1 MGDLTGAYFDGHH
14 IEYKRDP
21 LAASFSIRRLLGV
34 LRDNRNFRT
43 LYAANAVS
51 QLGDWFNVV
60 ALFSLLL
67 ELTGKG
73 EAVAYA
79 LLTRFV
85 PMFLAG
91 PAAGVLADRISRRA
105 IMVASD
111 LARVALVLC
120 LLFIRR
126 PDQVWIAYAVVTAH
140 SVVSAFFEPAQ
151 QAMLPNLVSEADYP
165 LAATLEN
172 SLWAA
177 TLAVGSAIGGVTLAL
192 VGRDVAFLCDA
203 ASFLVSAALI
213 SRLPRGHA
221 RRADRQ
227 AMEVLEEARVPGSQ
241 IENLLGLRDL
251 REGVRYVASHRRVR
265 ALLAVKASFGLTL
278 GGVLVLLAYFGEK
291 VFAYGNGAGIA
302 VLWTA
307 RGVGS
312 FAGPFAAFR
321 IAGTDDQGLRRGISA
336 AFALLVVCYV
346 AFAVSPAIGYAAIAL
361 ALANAGGSILWTS
374 GSTLLQ
380 RMVPDA
386 VRGRVAAAEIGGFML
401 MLSASTLA
409 TGLLLDRGIPARAL
423 MAACGLIALVPLA
436 YWAFAQRAFQVTGQ
450 AARG

>member
-1 MGDLTGAYFDGHH
+1 MSGLAWAYIESHR

-21 LAASFSIRRLLGV
+21 LAASFTIRRLFGV
-34 LRDNRNFRT
+34 LRDNRDFRT

-51 QLGDWFNVV
+51 QTGDWFNVV

-73 EAVAYA
+73 EAVALA

-85 PMFLAG
+85 PMFFAG
-91 PAAGVLADRISRRA
+91 PAAGVLADRVSRRA
-105 IMVASD
+105 ILVVSD
-111 LARVALVLC
+111 LLRVALVLC
-120 LLFIRR
+120 LLLVRR

-140 SVVSAFFEPAQ
+140 SIVSAFFEPAQ

-177 TLAVGSAIGGVTLAL
+177 TLAFGSALGGVALAL
-192 VGRDVAFLCDA
+192 IGRDAAFVFDA
-203 ASFLVSAALI
+203 FTFLGSAALMA
-213 SRLPRGHA
+213 RLPPGHA
-221 RRADRQ
+221 NRADKQ
-227 AMEVLEEARVPGSQ
+227 AIELVEEAREPGSQ
-241 IENLLGLRDL
+241 IQNLLGLRDL

-291 VFAYGNGAGIA
+291 VFARGNGAGIA
-302 VLWTA
+302 MLWTA

-321 IAGTDDQGLRRGISA
+321 LAGTDERGLRRSISG
-336 AFALLVVCYV
+336 AFALLATCYV
-346 AFAVSPAIGYAAIAL
+346 AFGLSPSIGYAAVAL
-361 ALANAGGSILWTS
+361 AIANGGGSILWTS

-380 RMVPDA
+380 RLVPDA
-386 VRGRVAAAEIGGFML
+386 VRGRVAAAELGGFML
-401 MLSASTLA
+401 TLSASTLA
-409 TGLLLDRGIPARAL
+409 TGLLLDRGVPPRAL
-423 MAACGLIALVPLA
+423 MAACGLVALVPLA
-436 YWAFAQRAFQVTGQ
+436 YWGFAQRAFQVTGRG
-450 AARG
+450 ARE

>member
-1 MGDLTGAYFDGHH
+1 LS
-14 IEYKRDP
+14 
-21 LAASFSIRRLLGV
+21 ASFSIRRLAGV
-34 LRDNRNFRT
+34 LRDNRSFRT

-73 EAVAYA
+73 EAVAFA

-91 PAAGVLADRISRRA
+91 PAAGVVADRVSRRA
-105 IMVASD
+105 IMIVSD
-111 LARVALVLC
+111 LLRAGLVLC

-126 PDQVWIAYAVVTAH
+126 PEQAWIAYAVVTAH
-140 SVVSAFFEPAQ
+140 SLVSAFFEPAQ
-151 QAMLPNLVSEADYP
+151 QAMLPNLVTEADYP

-177 TLAVGSAIGGVTLAL
+177 TLAVGSALGGVALAV
-192 VGRDVAFLCDA
+192 VGRDLAFAADA

-213 SRLPRGHA
+213 ARLPTGYA
-221 RRADRQ
+221 NRADRQ
-227 AMEVLEEARVPGSQ
+227 ALEMVEEARAPGSQ
-241 IENLLGLRDL
+241 IENLLGVRDL
-251 REGVRYVASHRRVR
+251 REGVAYVRSHRRVR

-278 GGVLVLLAYFGEK
+278 GGVLVLLAWFGEK
-291 VFAYGNGAGIA
+291 VFAQGNGAGIA

-321 IAGTDDQGLRRGISA
+321 ISGTDERGLRRGISG
-336 AFALLVVCYV
+336 AFALLAICYV
-346 AFAVSPAIGYAAIAL
+346 GFALSPAIGFAAVAL
-361 ALANAGGSILWTS
+361 AVANAGGSTLWTS

-380 RMVPDA
+380 RIVPDA

-401 MLSASTLA
+401 ALSASTLA
-409 TGLLLDRGIPARAL
+409 TGLLLDRDVSPRAL

-436 YWAFAQRAFQVTGQ
+436 YWGFAQRAFEVTGQ
-450 AARG
+450 GARG

>member
-1 MGDLTGAYFDGHH
+1 MS
-14 IEYKRDP
+14 
-21 LAASFSIRRLLGV
+21 ASFSIRRLAGV
-34 LRDNRNFRT
+34 LRDNRSFRT

-73 EAVAYA
+73 EAVAFA

-91 PAAGVLADRISRRA
+91 PAAGVVADRVSRRA
-105 IMVASD
+105 IMIVSD
-111 LARVALVLC
+111 LLRAGLVLC

-126 PDQVWIAYAVVTAH
+126 PEQAWIAYAVVTAH
-140 SVVSAFFEPAQ
+140 SLVSAFFEPAQ
-151 QAMLPNLVSEADYP
+151 QAMLPNLVTEADYP

-177 TLAVGSAIGGVTLAL
+177 TLAVGSALGGVALAV
-192 VGRDVAFLCDA
+192 VGRDLAFAADA

-213 SRLPRGHA
+213 ARLPTGYA
-221 RRADRQ
+221 KRADRQ
-227 AMEVLEEARVPGSQ
+227 ALEMVEEARAPGSQ
-241 IENLLGLRDL
+241 IENLLGIRDL
-251 REGVRYVASHRRVR
+251 REGVAYVRSHRRVR

-278 GGVLVLLAYFGEK
+278 GGVLVLLAWFGEK
-291 VFAYGNGAGIA
+291 VFAQGNGAGIA

-321 IAGTDDQGLRRGISA
+321 ISGTDERGLRRGISG
-336 AFALLVVCYV
+336 AFALLAICYV
-346 AFAVSPAIGYAAIAL
+346 GFALSPAIGFAAVAL
-361 ALANAGGSILWTS
+361 AVANAGGSILWTS

-380 RMVPDA
+380 RIVPDA

-401 MLSASTLA
+401 ALSASTLA
-409 TGLLLDRGIPARAL
+409 TGLLLDRDVSPRAL

-436 YWAFAQRAFQVTGQ
+436 YWGFAQRAFEVTGQ
-450 AARG
+450 GARG

>member
-1 MGDLTGAYFDGHH
+1 M
-14 IEYKRDP
+14 
-21 LAASFSIRRLLGV
+21 
-34 LRDNRNFRT
+34 RDNRNFRT

-67 ELTGKG
+67 QLTGKG
-73 EAVAYA
+73 EAVAFA

-91 PAAGVLADRISRRA
+91 PAAGVVADRLSRRA
-105 IMVASD
+105 IMIVSD
-111 LARVALVLC
+111 VLRAGLVLC

-126 PDQVWIAYAVVTAH
+126 PEQAWIAYAVVTAH
-140 SVVSAFFEPAQ
+140 SLVSAFFEPAQ
-151 QAMLPNLVSEADYP
+151 QAMLPNLVTEADYP

-177 TLAVGSAIGGVTLAL
+177 TLAVGSALGGIALAV
-192 VGRDVAFLCDA
+192 VGRDLAFAADA

-213 SRLPRGHA
+213 ARLPAGYA
-221 RRADRQ
+221 NRADRQ
-227 AMEVLEEARVPGSQ
+227 ALEMVEEARAPGSQ
-241 IENLLGLRDL
+241 IENLLGVRDL
-251 REGVRYVASHRRVR
+251 REGIAYVRSHRRVR

-278 GGVLVLLAYFGEK
+278 GGVLVLLAWFGEK
-291 VFAYGNGAGIA
+291 VFAQGNGAGIA

-321 IAGTDDQGLRRGISA
+321 ISGTDERGLRRGISG
-336 AFALLVVCYV
+336 AFALLAICYV
-346 AFAVSPAIGYAAIAL
+346 AFALSPAIGLAAVAL
-361 ALANAGGSILWTS
+361 AVANAGGSILWTS

-380 RMVPDA
+380 RIVPDA

-401 MLSASTLA
+401 ALSASTLA
-409 TGLLLDRGIPARAL
+409 TGLLLDRDVSPRAL

-436 YWAFAQRAFQVTGQ
+436 YWGFAQRAFEVTGQ
-450 AARG
+450 GARG

>member
-1 MGDLTGAYFDGHH
+1 MV
-14 IEYKRDP
+14 
-21 LAASFSIRRLLGV
+21 ASFSIRRLAGV

-73 EAVAYA
+73 EAVAFA

-91 PAAGVLADRISRRA
+91 PAAGVVADRLSRRA
-105 IMVASD
+105 IMIVSD
-111 LARVALVLC
+111 VLRAGLVLC
-120 LLFIRR
+120 LLFIRHAE
-126 PDQVWIAYAVVTAH
+126 QAWIAYAVVTAH
-140 SVVSAFFEPAQ
+140 SLVSAFFEPAQ
-151 QAMLPNLVSEADYP
+151 QAMLPNLVTEADYP

-177 TLAVGSAIGGVTLAL
+177 TLAVGSALGGVALAV
-192 VGRDVAFLCDA
+192 VGRDLAFAADA

-213 SRLPRGHA
+213 ARLPPGYA
-221 RRADRQ
+221 PRADRQ
-227 AMEVLEEARVPGSQ
+227 AMEMVEAARAPGSQ
-241 IENLLGLRDL
+241 MENLLGIRDL
-251 REGVRYVASHRRVR
+251 REGVAYLGAHRRVR

-278 GGVLVLLAYFGEK
+278 GGVLVLLAWFGEK
-291 VFAYGNGAGIA
+291 VFAQGNGAGIA

-321 IAGTDDQGLRRGISA
+321 ISGTDERGLRRGISG
-336 AFALLVVCYV
+336 AFALLAICYV
-346 AFAVSPAIGYAAIAL
+346 GFALSPAIGYAATAL
-361 ALANAGGSILWTS
+361 AVANAGGSILWTS

-380 RMVPDA
+380 RIVPDA

-401 MLSASTLA
+401 ALSASTLA
-409 TGLLLDRGIPARAL
+409 TGLLLDRDVSPRAL

-436 YWAFAQRAFQVTGQ
+436 YWGFAQRAFEVTGQ
-450 AARG
+450 GARE

>member
-1 MGDLTGAYFDGHH
+1 
-14 IEYKRDP
+14 
-21 LAASFSIRRLLGV
+21 LAASFSFRRLAGV

-73 EAVAYA
+73 EAVAFA

-91 PAAGVLADRISRRA
+91 PAAGIVADRLSRRA
-105 IMVASD
+105 IMIVSD
-111 LARVALVLC
+111 VLRAGLVLC

-126 PDQVWIAYAVVTAH
+126 PDQAWIAYGVVTAH
-140 SVVSAFFEPAQ
+140 SLVSAFFEPAQ

-177 TLAVGSAIGGVTLAL
+177 TLAVGSALGGVALAV
-192 VGRDVAFLCDA
+192 VGRDLAFAADA

-213 SRLPRGHA
+213 ARLPSGYA
-221 RRADRQ
+221 NRADRQ
-227 AMEVLEEARVPGSQ
+227 AMEMVEEARAPFSQ
-241 IENLLGLRDL
+241 IENLLGVRDL
-251 REGVRYVASHRRVR
+251 REGVAYVRSHRRVR

-278 GGVLVLLAYFGEK
+278 GGVLVLLAWFGEK
-291 VFAYGNGAGIA
+291 VFAQGNGAGIA
-302 VLWTA
+302 ILWTA

-321 IAGTDDQGLRRGISA
+321 ISGTDERGLRRGISG
-336 AFALLVVCYV
+336 AFALLAICYV
-346 AFAVSPAIGYAAIAL
+346 GFALSSAIGYAAIAL
-361 ALANAGGSILWTS
+361 AVANAGGSILWTS

-380 RMVPDA
+380 RIVPDA

-401 MLSASTLA
+401 ALSASTLA
-409 TGLLLDRGIPARAL
+409 TGLLLDRDVSPRAL
-423 MAACGLIALVPLA
+423 MAGCGLIALVPLA
-436 YWAFAQRAFQVTGQ
+436 YWGFAQRAFEVTGQ
-450 AARG
+450 GARG

>member
-1 MGDLTGAYFDGHH
+1 
-14 IEYKRDP
+14 
-21 LAASFSIRRLLGV
+21 LAASFSFRRLAGV

-73 EAVAYA
+73 EAVAFA

-91 PAAGVLADRISRRA
+91 PAAGIVADRLSRRA
-105 IMVASD
+105 IMIVSD
-111 LARVALVLC
+111 VLRAGLVLC

-126 PDQVWIAYAVVTAH
+126 PDQAWIAYGVVTAH
-140 SVVSAFFEPAQ
+140 SLVSAFFEPAQ

-177 TLAVGSAIGGVTLAL
+177 TLAVGSALGGVALAV
-192 VGRDVAFLCDA
+192 VGRDLAFAADA

-213 SRLPRGHA
+213 ARLPSGYA
-221 RRADRQ
+221 NRADRQ
-227 AMEVLEEARVPGSQ
+227 AMEMVEEARAPGSQ
-241 IENLLGLRDL
+241 IENLLGVRDL
-251 REGVRYVASHRRVR
+251 REGVAYVRSHRRVR

-278 GGVLVLLAYFGEK
+278 GGVLVLLAWFGEK
-291 VFAYGNGAGIA
+291 VFAQGNGAGIA
-302 VLWTA
+302 ILWTA

-321 IAGTDDQGLRRGISA
+321 ISGTDERGLRRGISG
-336 AFALLVVCYV
+336 AFALLAICYV
-346 AFAVSPAIGYAAIAL
+346 GFALSSAIGYAAIAL
-361 ALANAGGSILWTS
+361 AVANAGGSILWTS

-380 RMVPDA
+380 RIVPDA

-401 MLSASTLA
+401 ALSASTLA
-409 TGLLLDRGIPARAL
+409 TGLLLDRDVSPRAL
-423 MAACGLIALVPLA
+423 MAGCGLIALVPLA
-436 YWAFAQRAFQVTGQ
+436 YWGFAQRAFEVTGQ
-450 AARG
+450 GARG

>member
-1 MGDLTGAYFDGHH
+1 LS
-14 IEYKRDP
+14 
-21 LAASFSIRRLLGV
+21 ASFSIRRLAGV
-34 LRDNRNFRT
+34 LRDNRSFRT

-73 EAVAYA
+73 EAVAFA

-91 PAAGVLADRISRRA
+91 PAAGVVADRVSRRA
-105 IMVASD
+105 IMIVSD
-111 LARVALVLC
+111 LLRAGLVLC

-126 PDQVWIAYAVVTAH
+126 PEQAWIAYAVVTAH
-140 SVVSAFFEPAQ
+140 SLVSAFFEPAQ
-151 QAMLPNLVSEADYP
+151 QAMLPNLVTEADYP

-177 TLAVGSAIGGVTLAL
+177 TLAVGSALGGVALAV
-192 VGRDVAFLCDA
+192 VGRDLAFAADA

-213 SRLPRGHA
+213 ARLPTGYA
-221 RRADRQ
+221 NRADRQ
-227 AMEVLEEARVPGSQ
+227 ALEMVEEARAPGSQ
-241 IENLLGLRDL
+241 IENLLGVRDL
-251 REGVRYVASHRRVR
+251 REGVAYVRSHRRVR

-278 GGVLVLLAYFGEK
+278 GGVLVLLAWFGEK
-291 VFAYGNGAGIA
+291 VFAQGNGAGIA

-321 IAGTDDQGLRRGISA
+321 ISGTDERGLRRGISD
-336 AFALLVVCYV
+336 AFALLAICYV
-346 AFAVSPAIGYAAIAL
+346 GFALSPAIGFAAVAL
-361 ALANAGGSILWTS
+361 AVANAGGSILWTS

-380 RMVPDA
+380 RIVPDA

-401 MLSASTLA
+401 ALSASTLA
-409 TGLLLDRGIPARAL
+409 TGLLLDRDVSPRAL

-436 YWAFAQRAFQVTGQ
+436 YWGFAQRAFEVTGQ
-450 AARG
+450 GARE

>member
-1 MGDLTGAYFDGHH
+1 
-14 IEYKRDP
+14 
-21 LAASFSIRRLLGV
+21 LAASFTIRRLLGV
-34 LRDNRNFRT
+34 LRDNRDFRT

-51 QLGDWFNVV
+51 QIGDWFNVV

-73 EAVAYA
+73 ESVAFA

-85 PMFLAG
+85 PMFFAG
-91 PAAGVLADRISRRA
+91 PAAGVLADRVSRRS

-111 LARVALVLC
+111 LLRVALVLC

-126 PDQVWIAYAVVTAH
+126 PDQVWIAYAVIAAH
-140 SVVSAFFEPAQ
+140 SLTSAFFEPAQ

-177 TLAVGSAIGGVTLAL
+177 TLAVGSALGGVALAL
-192 VGRDVAFLCDA
+192 VGRDAAFVCDA
-203 ASFLVSAALI
+203 LSFLGSAALLA
-213 SRLPRGHA
+213 RLPPGYA
-221 RRADRQ
+221 NRADKQ
-227 AMEVLEEARVPGSQ
+227 AIELREEAREPAPQ
-241 IENLLGLRDL
+241 ILNLLGMRDL
-251 REGVRYVASHRRVR
+251 REGVRYVASDRRIR

-307 RGVGS
+307 RGLGS

-321 IAGTDDQGLRRGISA
+321 LAGTDDDGLRRSISG
-336 AFALLVVCYV
+336 AFALLAICYV
-346 AFAVSPAIGYAAIAL
+346 AFAFSPSIGYAAL
-361 ALANAGGSILWTS
+361 ALAIGNAGGSILWTS

-401 MLSASTLA
+401 TLSASTLA
-409 TGLLLDRGIPARAL
+409 TGLLLDRGVPPRAL
-423 MAACGLIALVPLA
+423 MAACGLVALLPLA
-436 YWAFAQRAFQVTGQ
+436 FWASAQRAFQVTG
-450 AARG
+450 RGAGE

>member
-1 MGDLTGAYFDGHH
+1 LS
-14 IEYKRDP
+14 
-21 LAASFSIRRLLGV
+21 ASFSIRRLAGV
-34 LRDNRNFRT
+34 LRDNRSFRT

-60 ALFSLLL
+60 ALFTLLL

-73 EAVAYA
+73 EAVAFA

-91 PAAGVLADRISRRA
+91 PAAGVVADRLSRRA
-105 IMVASD
+105 IMIVSD
-111 LARVALVLC
+111 VLRAGLVLC
-120 LLFIRR
+120 LLFIRH
-126 PDQVWIAYAVVTAH
+126 PEQAWIAYAVVTAH
-140 SVVSAFFEPAQ
+140 SLVSAFFEPAQ
-151 QAMLPNLVSEADYP
+151 QAMLPNLVTEADYP

-177 TLAVGSAIGGVTLAL
+177 TLAVGSALGGVALAV
-192 VGRDVAFLCDA
+192 VGRDLAFAADA
-203 ASFLVSAALI
+203 ASFLVSAVLI
-213 SRLPRGHA
+213 ARLPTGHA
-221 RRADRQ
+221 KRADRQ
-227 AMEVLEEARVPGSQ
+227 ALEMVEEARAPGSQ
-241 IENLLGLRDL
+241 IENLLGVRDL
-251 REGVRYVASHRRVR
+251 REGIAYVRSHRRVR

-278 GGVLVLLAYFGEK
+278 GGVLVLLAWFGEK
-291 VFAYGNGAGIA
+291 VFAQGNGAGIA

-321 IAGTDDQGLRRGISA
+321 ISGTDERGLRRGISG
-336 AFALLVVCYV
+336 AFALLAICYV
-346 AFAVSPAIGYAAIAL
+346 GFALSPAIGFAAVAL
-361 ALANAGGSILWTS
+361 AVANAGGSILWTS

-380 RMVPDA
+380 RIVPDA

-401 MLSASTLA
+401 ALSASTLA
-409 TGLLLDRGIPARAL
+409 TGLLLDRDVSPRAL

-436 YWAFAQRAFQVTGQ
+436 YWSFAQRAFEVTGQ
-450 AARG
+450 GARG

>member
-1 MGDLTGAYFDGHH
+1 M
-14 IEYKRDP
+14 
-21 LAASFSIRRLLGV
+21 AASFSFRRLAGV

-67 ELTGKG
+67 DLTGKG
-73 EAVAYA
+73 EAVAFA

-91 PAAGVLADRISRRA
+91 PAAGIVADRLSRRA
-105 IMVASD
+105 IMIVSD
-111 LARVALVLC
+111 VLRAGLVLC

-126 PDQVWIAYAVVTAH
+126 PDQAWIAYGVVTAH
-140 SVVSAFFEPAQ
+140 SLVSAFFEPAQ

-177 TLAVGSAIGGVTLAL
+177 TLAVGSALGGVALAV
-192 VGRDVAFLCDA
+192 VGRDLAFAADA

-213 SRLPRGHA
+213 ARLPSGYA
-221 RRADRQ
+221 NRADRQ
-227 AMEVLEEARVPGSQ
+227 AMEMVEEARAPGSQ
-241 IENLLGLRDL
+241 IENLLGVRDL
-251 REGVRYVASHRRVR
+251 REGVAYVRSHRRVR

-278 GGVLVLLAYFGEK
+278 GGVLVLLAWFGEK
-291 VFAYGNGAGIA
+291 VFAQGNGAGIA
-302 VLWTA
+302 ILWTA

-321 IAGTDDQGLRRGISA
+321 ISGTDERGLRRGISG
-336 AFALLVVCYV
+336 AFALLAICYV
-346 AFAVSPAIGYAAIAL
+346 GFALSSAIGYAAIAL
-361 ALANAGGSILWTS
+361 AVANAGGSILWTS

-380 RMVPDA
+380 RIVPDA

-401 MLSASTLA
+401 ALSASTLA
-409 TGLLLDRGIPARAL
+409 TGLLLDRDVSPRAL
-423 MAACGLIALVPLA
+423 MAGCGLIALVPLA
-436 YWAFAQRAFQVTGQ
+436 YWGFAQRAFEVTGQ
-450 AARG
+450 GARG

>member
-1 MGDLTGAYFDGHH
+1 M
-14 IEYKRDP
+14 
-21 LAASFSIRRLLGV
+21 
-34 LRDNRNFRT
+34 RDNRNFRT

-73 EAVAYA
+73 EAVAFA

-91 PAAGVLADRISRRA
+91 PAAGVVADRVSRRA
-105 IMVASD
+105 IMIVSD
-111 LARVALVLC
+111 LLRAGLVLC

-126 PDQVWIAYAVVTAH
+126 PEQAWIAYAVVTAH
-140 SVVSAFFEPAQ
+140 SLVSAFFEPAQ
-151 QAMLPNLVSEADYP
+151 QAMLPNLVTEADYP

-177 TLAVGSAIGGVTLAL
+177 TLAVGSALGGVALAV
-192 VGRDVAFLCDA
+192 VGRDLAFAADA

-213 SRLPRGHA
+213 ARLPTGYA
-221 RRADRQ
+221 NRADRQ
-227 AMEVLEEARVPGSQ
+227 ALEMVEEARAPGSQ
-241 IENLLGLRDL
+241 IENLLGVRDL
-251 REGVRYVASHRRVR
+251 REGVAYVRSHRRVR

-278 GGVLVLLAYFGEK
+278 GGVLVLLAWFGEK
-291 VFAYGNGAGIA
+291 VFAQGNGAGIA

-321 IAGTDDQGLRRGISA
+321 ISGTDERGLRRGISG
-336 AFALLVVCYV
+336 AFALLAICYV
-346 AFAVSPAIGYAAIAL
+346 GFALSPAIGFAAVAL
-361 ALANAGGSILWTS
+361 AVANAGGSILWTS

-380 RMVPDA
+380 RIVPDA

-401 MLSASTLA
+401 ALSASTLA
-409 TGLLLDRGIPARAL
+409 TGLLLDRDVSPRAL

-436 YWAFAQRAFQVTGQ
+436 YWGFAQRAFEVTGQ
-450 AARG
+450 GARG

>member
-1 MGDLTGAYFDGHH
+1 M
-14 IEYKRDP
+14 
-21 LAASFSIRRLLGV
+21 AASFSIRRLAGV
-34 LRDNRNFRT
+34 LRENRNFRT

-73 EAVAYA
+73 EAVAFA

-91 PAAGVLADRISRRA
+91 PAAGVVADRLSRRA
-105 IMVASD
+105 IMIVSD
-111 LARVALVLC
+111 VLRAGLVLC
-120 LLFIRR
+120 LLFVRR
-126 PDQVWIAYAVVTAH
+126 PDQAWIAYAVVTAH
-140 SVVSAFFEPAQ
+140 SLVSAFFEPAQ

-177 TLAVGSAIGGVTLAL
+177 TLAVGSALGGVALAL
-192 VGRDVAFLCDA
+192 VGRDLAFAADA
-203 ASFLVSAALI
+203 ASFLVSAGLI
-213 SRLPRGHA
+213 ARLPSGYA
-221 RRADRQ
+221 SRADRQ
-227 AMEVLEEARVPGSQ
+227 ALEMVEEGRAPGSQ
-241 IENLLGLRDL
+241 MENLLGVRDL
-251 REGVRYVASHRRVR
+251 REGVAYVSSHRRVR

-278 GGVLVLLAYFGEK
+278 GGVLVLLAWFGEK
-291 VFAYGNGAGIA
+291 VFAEGNGAGIA

-321 IAGTDDQGLRRGISA
+321 ISGTDERGLRRGISG

-346 AFAVSPAIGYAAIAL
+346 GFALSPAIGYAAVAL
-361 ALANAGGSILWTS
+361 AIANAGGSILWTS

-380 RMVPDA
+380 RIVPDA

-401 MLSASTLA
+401 ALSASTLA
-409 TGLLLDRGIPARAL
+409 TGLLLDRDVSPRAL

-436 YWAFAQRAFQVTGQ
+436 YWGFAQRAFEVTGQ
-450 AARG
+450 GARG

>member
-1 MGDLTGAYFDGHH
+1 M
-14 IEYKRDP
+14 
-21 LAASFSIRRLLGV
+21 AASFTIRRLFGV
-34 LRDNRNFRT
+34 LRDNRDFRT

-51 QLGDWFNVV
+51 QTGDWFNVV

-73 EAVAYA
+73 EAVALA

-85 PMFLAG
+85 PMFFAG
-91 PAAGVLADRISRRA
+91 PAAGVLADRVSRRA
-105 IMVASD
+105 IMVVSD
-111 LARVALVLC
+111 LLRVALVLC
-120 LLFIRR
+120 LLLVRR

-140 SVVSAFFEPAQ
+140 SIVSAFFEPAQ

-177 TLAVGSAIGGVTLAL
+177 TLAFGSALGGVALAL
-192 VGRDVAFLCDA
+192 IGRDAAFVFDA
-203 ASFLVSAALI
+203 FTFLGSAALLA
-213 SRLPRGHA
+213 RLPPGHA
-221 RRADRQ
+221 NRADKQ
-227 AMEVLEEARVPGSQ
+227 AIEVVEEAREPGSQ
-241 IENLLGLRDL
+241 IQNLLGLRDL

-291 VFAYGNGAGIA
+291 VFARGNGAGIA

-307 RGVGS
+307 RGLGS

-321 IAGTDDQGLRRGISA
+321 LAGTDERGLRRSISG
-336 AFALLVVCYV
+336 AFALLAVCYV
-346 AFAVSPAIGYAAIAL
+346 AFALSPSIGYAAVAL
-361 ALANAGGSILWTS
+361 AIANGGGSILWTS

-401 MLSASTLA
+401 TLSASTVA
-409 TGLLLDRGIPARAL
+409 TGLLLDRGVPPRAL
-423 MAACGLIALVPLA
+423 MAACGLVALVPLA
-436 YWAFAQRAFQVTGQ
+436 YWAFAQRAFQVTG
-450 AARG
+450 RGAGE